1 MEYKGFKVDDNKI
14 DEYVEKLDI
23 SIFEA
28 CELILEE
35 EGKLEETEETK
46 KAIKEAEK
54 NAPRRYEKTGE
65 RKKVVKVRKVDE
77 TKGMLLD
84 EVSALVEDLGAVVI
98 NRKTETETTFTYEG
112 ATYTFKLTKHRPP
125 KKQVVLCQ
133 LVAAG
138 TTLCQPQRKLKK
150 DLTNK
155 KIFDIIIIESE
166 KRKNS

>member
-1 MEYKGFKVDDNKI
+1 MEYKGFKVDDNKV

-35 EGKLEETEETK
+35 EGKIEETEETK

-65 RKKVVKVRKVDE
+65 RKKVIKVRKVDE

-125 KKQVVLCQ
+125 KK
-133 LVAAG
+133 
-138 TTLCQPQRKLKK
+138 
-150 DLTNK
+150 
-155 KIFDIIIIESE
+155 
-166 KRKNS
+166 